1 MYLETADLYRAYGA
15 YYLQYAPRAV
25 APLPGARSNVDFAQ
39 ALAVRMGLN
48 DPIFGMSHD
57 AMLGAMFDG
66 ASGQVAALDPVAL
79 KTAGAVSLAP
89 DGPQQFRTPSGR
101 LEFYSAALAAQGL
114 PPMPDWTQDPDEQRE
129 AARWKLRLL
138 TAPGYFQSH
147 TVYSRVEFLRRREGP
162 AICILHPDDATARDL
177 SDGQRVRLFNDQGEV
192 VFTLHVSDEVQ
203 PGVVLV
209 PGQRPDSEAV
219 SGTINMLC
227 ADRYTDMGE
236 GATYQSTWLDVAA
249 YAEAP
254 QVAA

>member
-1 MYLETADLYRAYGA
+1 
-15 YYLQYAPRAV
+15 V
-25 APLPGARSNVDFAQ
+25 
-39 ALAVRMGLN
+39 
-48 DPIFGMSHD
+48 
-57 AMLGAMFDG
+57 
-66 ASGQVAALDPVAL
+66 
-79 KTAGAVSLAP
+79 AP
-89 DGPQQFRTPSGR
+89 DGPQQFRTPSGK

-114 PPMPDWTQDPDEQRE
+114 PAMPDWVADPDEQRD

-162 AICILHPDDATARDL
+162 SACILHPDDAAARGL
-177 SDGQRVRLFNDQGEV
+177 TNGQRVRLFNDRGTV
-192 VFTLHVSDEVQ
+192 IFTLRISDEVQ

-209 PGQRPDSEAV
+209 VGQRPDSEAT

-249 YAEAP
+249 YQEA
-254 QVAA
+254 A